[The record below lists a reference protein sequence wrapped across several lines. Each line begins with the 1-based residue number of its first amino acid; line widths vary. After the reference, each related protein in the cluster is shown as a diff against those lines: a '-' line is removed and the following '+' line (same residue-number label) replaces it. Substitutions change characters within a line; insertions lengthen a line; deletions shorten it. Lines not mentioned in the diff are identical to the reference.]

1 MITWQSLCAYFGVDC
16 SRSRHLVRCPAH
28 EDNTDSL
35 SIRQTLDG
43 KVLIHCFAG
52 CSFASVAAVVR
63 GGPAS
68 QAQTA
73 SRSRPSA
80 PEPDKPARDWTKLM
94 LPLPSGDLSFADHL
108 ARKLGVGRA
117 EDYVRLYPCLRLIP
131 SALGTPAIA
140 VYVDLVGGQ
149 AMPLFKPHFTSHT
162 GRKFKKYTIPG
173 TNCKIP
179 LFLPPAPQAAAKR
192 KLEIFIVEGISD
204 WLALASQDA
213 TANRAYIAM
222 LGAAQNLDVDVAQ
235 RLQKI
240 KTYCMFDSDPAGE
253 AGARK
258 LQMLTGCIRFAP
270 PAGHKDWRDHLQLIN
285 PYKPLYR

>member
-1 MITWQSLCAYFGVDC
+1 M
-16 SRSRHLVRCPAH
+16 RCPAH

-52 CSFASVAAVVR
+52 CTFASVAALVR
-63 GGPAS
+63 DGAATPR
-68 QAQTA
+68 QTD

-80 PEPDKPARDWTKLM
+80 PEAPQRDWTKLM
-94 LPLPSGDLSFADHL
+94 LPLPAGDLSFAGHL
-108 ARKLGVGRA
+108 ARKIGVGRA
-117 EDYVRLYPCLRLIP
+117 VDYVRLYPCLRLIP

-140 VYVDLVGGQ
+140 VYDPLVGGQ
-149 AMPLFKPHFTSHT
+149 AMPLFKDTFVSHS

-173 TNCKIP
+173 TNCKVP
-179 LFLPPAPQAAAKR
+179 LFLPPPSSAAAKSG
-192 KLEIFIVEGISD
+192 LEVFIVEGISD

-213 TANRAYIAM
+213 SADHAYTAM
-222 LGAAQNLDVDVAQ
+222 LGAAQNLDADVAE

-258 LQMLTGCIRFAP
+258 LQMLTGCSRLAP
-270 PAGHKDWRDHLQLIN
+270 PEGYKDWREWLCQQ
-285 PYKPLYR
+285 KPAT

>member
-1 MITWQSLCAYFGVDC
+1 MITWQSLCAFFGVDC
-16 SRSRHLVRCPAH
+16 SRSRHLVRCPCH
-28 EDNTDSL
+28 EDNTESL

-52 CSFASVAAVVR
+52 CTFAEVAAVVR
-63 GGPAS
+63 DGAAS
-68 QAQTA
+68 PHQTA
-73 SRSRPSA
+73 SRSLPSA
-80 PEPDKPARDWTKLM
+80 SVRPPRDWTKLM
-94 LPLPSGDLSFADHL
+94 LPLPAGDLSFADHL
-108 ARKLGVGRA
+108 ARKIGVGRA

-140 VYVDLVGGQ
+140 VYDPLVGGQ
-149 AMPLFKPHFTSHT
+149 AMPLFKDTFVSQP

-179 LFLPPAPQAAAKR
+179 LFLPPPPAAAAKR

-213 TANRAYIAM
+213 SADHAYTAM
-222 LGAAQNLDVDVAQ
+222 LGAAQNLDVDVAE

-240 KTYCMFDSDPAGE
+240 KTYCMFDSDEAGE

-270 PAGHKDWRDHLQLIN
+270 PVGHKDWRDHLKLIN
-285 PYKPLYR
+285 PYRPLYR

>member
-1 MITWQSLCAYFGVDC
+1 MITWQSLCVYFGVDPEMT
-16 SRSRHLVRCPAH
+16 RHLVRCPAH
-28 EDNTDSL
+28 EDNTESL

-52 CSFASVAAVVR
+52 CSFAAVASLVR
-63 GGPAS
+63 DGGAS
-68 QAQTA
+68 PRQTD

-80 PEPDKPARDWTKLM
+80 PDRPPRDWTKLM
-94 LPLPSGDLSFADHL
+94 LPLPAGDLSFGDHL
-108 ARKLGVGRA
+108 ARKIGVGRA
-117 EDYVRLYPCLRLIP
+117 ENYVRLYPCLRLIP

-140 VYVDLVGGQ
+140 VYDPLVGGQ
-149 AMPLFKPHFTSHT
+149 AMPLFKDTFVSQS

-173 TNCKIP
+173 TNCKVP
-179 LFLPPAPQAAAKR
+179 LFLPPPPAGAAK
-192 KLEIFIVEGISD
+192 KDLEIFIVEGISD

-213 TANRAYIAM
+213 SADHAYTAM
-222 LGAAQNLDVDVAQ
+222 LGAAQNLDVDVAE

-240 KTYCMFDSDPAGE
+240 KTYCLFDSDPAGE

-270 PAGHKDWRDHLQLIN
+270 PAGHKDWRDHLQLIT
-285 PYKPLYR
+285 PYRPLYR

>member
-1 MITWQSLCAYFGVDC
+1 M
-16 SRSRHLVRCPAH
+16 RCPCH
-28 EDNTDSL
+28 EDNTESL

-52 CSFASVAAVVR
+52 CTFAAVASVVR

-80 PEPDKPARDWTKLM
+80 SEPDKPARDWTKLM
-94 LPLPSGDLSFADHL
+94 LPLPAGDLSFADHL
-108 ARKLGVGRA
+108 ARKIGVGRA

-140 VYVDLVGGQ
+140 VYDPLVGGQ
-149 AMPLFKPHFTSHT
+149 AMPLFKDTFVSLS

-179 LFLPPAPQAAAKR
+179 LFLPPPSSAAGKR
-192 KLEIFIVEGISD
+192 NIEVFVAEGISD

-213 TANRAYIAM
+213 SSDHAYTAM
-222 LGAAQNLDVDVAQ
+222 LGASQNLDVDVAE

-258 LQMLTGCIRFAP
+258 LQLLTGCIRFAP
-270 PAGHKDWRDHLQLIN
+270 PVGHKDWRDHLRLIS
-285 PYKPLYR
+285 PYCPLYR